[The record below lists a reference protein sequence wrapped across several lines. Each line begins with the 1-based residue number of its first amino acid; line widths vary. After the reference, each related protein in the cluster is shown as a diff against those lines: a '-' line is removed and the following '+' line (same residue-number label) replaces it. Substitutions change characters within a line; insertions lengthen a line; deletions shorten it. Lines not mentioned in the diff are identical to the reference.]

1 MIRAVQ
7 KAKSVYNQ
15 EQLSLESIADQEKEQ
30 NEKHENITEETKKLI
45 DREHQLLFKQK
56 SLQDEQKKAQLLLG
70 EGRQQLDNALKKD
83 NIIDA
88 QAASALIGAGDEKV
102 KLISEELIQVTDE
115 LLIIR
120 SKRKKISFLMH
131 NQPKTKGKR

>member
-1 MIRAVQ
+1 M
-7 KAKSVYNQ
+7 
-15 EQLSLESIADQEKEQ
+15 
-30 NEKHENITEETKKLI
+30 
-45 DREHQLLFKQK
+45 LFKQK

-70 EGRQQLDNALKKD
+70 EGRQRLDNALKKD

-88 QAASALIGAGDEKV
+88 QAANALIGAGDEKV
-102 KLISEELIQVTDE
+102 KLISEELIKVTDE

-120 SKRKKISFLMH
+120 SKRKKKSFLMH

>member
-1 MIRAVQ
+1 MI
-7 KAKSVYNQ
+7 K
-15 EQLSLESIADQEKEQ
+15 
-30 NEKHENITEETKKLI
+30 NINGCP
-45 DREHQLLFKQK
+45 KQK
-56 SLQDEQKKAQLLLG
+56 SLQDEQNNAKLLLG
-70 EGRQQLDNALKKD
+70 EGRQRLDNALKKD

-102 KLISEELIQVTDE
+102 KLISEELIKVTDE